1 MTKIDPGSGSIS
13 QRHGSAD
20 PDPPQNVM
28 DPQHWFKQ
36 SLVPSHPPSPR
47 IVCVYAFVCDF
58 QQFNGDIFVTIHDSA
73 KPQIVSRVY
82 G

>member
-1 MTKIDPGSGSIS
+1 MTKIAGSGSIN

-28 DPQHWFKQ
+28 DPQHWSQGLQ
-36 SLVPSHPPSPR
+36 SLGSNLVDSNKLLSR
-47 IVCVYAFVCDF
+47 SCE
-58 QQFNGDIFVTIHDSA
+58 QFIGLGELASGAGPGTYI
-73 KPQIVSRVY
+73 